1 MKHLRIVTV
10 AAAAV
15 WLFGA
20 ALALHAQGQ
29 GQGRGR
35 DGQGGGVPA
44 AAGGSG
50 RGSAPFDI
58 TGYWVSVVSDDWR
71 YRMLTPPKGN
81 VDTLPVNAAGRGAA
95 AAWDPAKDAAAGE
108 ACKGYGAIGA
118 MRLPNRLN
126 ISWESDSVLKVDIDT
141 GTQTRRFNFN
151 PQATPPQGDAGY
163 QGFSVAS
170 WQGGAGGRRGG
181 GPPGGPGGAGNAGA
195 GGELLVTTTHMKPG
209 YLRKNGVP
217 YSAGAVLTEWWIR
230 LVVGDQQFLAVT
242 QMLDDPMYFTA
253 PYIKTIE
260 FKKEADGKGWNPTA
274 CSAQ

>member
-1 MKHLRIVTV
+1 LKHLRIVTV
-10 AAAAV
+10 ASAV
-15 WLFGA
+15 VWFVA

-29 GQGRGR
+29 GRGRG
-35 DGQGGGVPA
+35 GQDGGVA
-44 AAGGSG
+44 AAPAEG
-50 RGSAPFDI
+50 RANAPFDI
-58 TGYWVSVVSDDWR
+58 TGYWVSVISDDWR

-81 VDTLPVNAAGRGAA
+81 VDTLPVNAAGRAAA
-95 AAWDPAKDAAAGE
+95 AAWDPAKDTAAGE

-126 ISWESDSVLKVDIDT
+126 ISWQSDSVLKVDIDT

-170 WQGGAGGRRGG
+170 WQGGGARRGG
-181 GPPGGPGGAGNAGA
+181 GPPGGPGGGGNAGA

-217 YSAGAVLTEWWIR
+217 YSAGAVLTEWWVR

-260 FKKEADGKGWNPTA
+260 FKKEADGKGWNATPCTA
-274 CSAQ
+274 Q